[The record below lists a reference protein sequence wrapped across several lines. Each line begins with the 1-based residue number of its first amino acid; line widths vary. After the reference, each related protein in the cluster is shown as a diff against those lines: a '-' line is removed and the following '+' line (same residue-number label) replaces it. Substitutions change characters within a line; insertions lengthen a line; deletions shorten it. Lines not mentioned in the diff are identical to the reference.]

1 MLMTLESSTKHTIEY
16 SLQETRTNKNL
27 DLHVIYTAT
36 PKETKISII
45 PAGCMTQRGKRKYV
59 LEGPFEYSSARIN
72 DLPVSV
78 KTLKQLII
86 PKIIDV
92 MLHDP
97 ELPEEIREQIESP

>member
-1 MLMTLESSTKHTIEY
+1 
-16 SLQETRTNKNL
+16 
-27 DLHVIYTAT
+27 
-36 PKETKISII
+36 
-45 PAGCMTQRGKRKYV
+45 
-59 LEGPFEYSSARIN
+59 SSARIN